1 METRLF
7 YTKKISKLI
16 PWEAERL
23 IDVKP
28 ELAYMDIAPMINITA
43 HGDNATWV
51 MTPEGGRPFHGYD
64 LRAPVVWYVLPSL

>member
-1 METRLF
+1 MRLF

-43 HGDNATWV
+43 HDGNAPWA
-51 MTPEGGRPFHGYD
+51 MTPEGGILFM
-64 LRAPVVWYVLPSL
+64 VTT